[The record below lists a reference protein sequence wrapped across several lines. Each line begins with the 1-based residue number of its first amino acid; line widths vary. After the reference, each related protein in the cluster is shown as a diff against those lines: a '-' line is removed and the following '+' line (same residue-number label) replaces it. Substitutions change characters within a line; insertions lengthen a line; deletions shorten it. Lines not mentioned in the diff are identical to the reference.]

1 MLDAGCGEGYG
12 TAMLA
17 GAGPAR
23 VAGVD
28 NDRDVLA
35 HARERYGLEFVE
47 ADIVGLPFEDAS
59 FDLVV
64 CFETIEHVADGPRA
78 LSELRRVLAPKGL
91 LIVSTPNAGEYLVEN
106 EFHEREYEPAE
117 FDELLAEQFAERHRL
132 YQQNWLMSAILD
144 EQQLRAD
151 GTDSRLDV
159 DLVKAVGIE
168 PGREL
173 YSVIICGSLDRSPPQ
188 VAVASGVYEA
198 NRMAADLA
206 DAERQRKAWRERAA
220 TAERQREAWQERAT
234 TAERQREA
242 WEERA
247 AKAEQSAEAWER
259 QAHQVER
266 QVDDLAEAIRTIQA
280 SLSWR
285 ITKPLRILKALL
297 RRTE

>member
-1 MLDAGCGEGYG
+1 MLKATGERVIPDEQREQLVYAEHLVRYRLAAYFARGRRVLDAGCGEGYG

-28 NDRDVLA
+28 NDRDVPA

-132 YQQNWLMSAILD
+132 YQQNWLMSA
-144 EQQLRAD
+144 
-151 GTDSRLDV
+151 
-159 DLVKAVGIE
+159 
-168 PGREL
+168 
-173 YSVIICGSLDRSPPQ
+173 
-188 VAVASGVYEA
+188 
-198 NRMAADLA
+198 
-206 DAERQRKAWRERAA
+206 
-220 TAERQREAWQERAT
+220 
-234 TAERQREA
+234 
-242 WEERA
+242 
-247 AKAEQSAEAWER
+247 
-259 QAHQVER
+259 
-266 QVDDLAEAIRTIQA
+266 
-280 SLSWR
+280 
-285 ITKPLRILKALL
+285 
-297 RRTE
+297 